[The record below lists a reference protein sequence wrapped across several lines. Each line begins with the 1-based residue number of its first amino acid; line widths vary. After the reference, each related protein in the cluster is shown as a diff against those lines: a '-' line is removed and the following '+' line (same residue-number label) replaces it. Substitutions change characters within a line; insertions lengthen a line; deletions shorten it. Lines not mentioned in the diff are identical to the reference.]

1 MNSRLSASNFNRF
14 SESIKQFLLTVGQNN
29 FGNKIP
35 FLTIALPIHD
45 FFFLFLI
52 YKTIYLG
59 MLYTAPEAVAI
70 KRFFVVI
77 PFSVIVSLR
86 AVTNAGPRI

>member
-1 MNSRLSASNFNRF
+1 MWDIWFDGYSKIEHLSNIDEIEWA
-14 SESIKQFLLTVGQNN
+14 
-29 FGNKIP
+29 
-35 FLTIALPIHD
+35 
-45 FFFLFLI
+45 
-52 YKTIYLG
+52 IYLG
-59 MLYTAPEAVAI
+59 MLYTAPDAVAI

>member
-1 MNSRLSASNFNRF
+1 MDFTIANSRFF
-14 SESIKQFLLTVGQNN
+14 MIYE
-29 FGNKIP
+29 
-35 FLTIALPIHD
+35 TIEWVS
-45 FFFLFLI
+45 
-52 YKTIYLG
+52 YLG